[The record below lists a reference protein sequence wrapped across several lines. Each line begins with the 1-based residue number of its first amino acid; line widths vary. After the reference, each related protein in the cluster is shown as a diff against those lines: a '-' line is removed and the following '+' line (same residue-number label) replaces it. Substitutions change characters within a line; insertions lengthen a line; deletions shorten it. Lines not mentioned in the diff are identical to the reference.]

1 MCHICG
7 YHPCSCGSSLMKELY
22 VLADE
27 IKEGAVKDIV
37 ESDLLDRMN
46 KKLKVNEDRIGKA
59 LKKTDGLIYQRKL
72 MEAIFGMGDD
82 QIFPGAENAPQGLA
96 YAHHEGKDK
105 IFILI
110 RVEGST
116 WTASERHRIVEF
128 ELAEDGQA
136 VSHLEF
142 SHPLNIS
149 HQGLSALV
157 EDGKLYLYSG
167 MSVGDGDDSAKE
179 IGRASCRE
187 RV

>member
-7 YHPCSCGSSLMKELY
+7 YHPCRCGSRLLKELY
-22 VLADE
+22 DWADE
-27 IKEGAVKDIV
+27 IKEEAVTDIM
-37 ESDLLDRMN
+37 ESDFLDKLN
-46 KKLKVNEDRIGKA
+46 KKRKELEDRIVKA
-59 LKKTDGLIYQRKL
+59 LKKTDGLIYQRKI

-142 SHPLNIS
+142 S
-149 HQGLSALV
+149 
-157 EDGKLYLYSG
+157 
-167 MSVGDGDDSAKE
+167 
-179 IGRASCRE
+179 
-187 RV
+187 